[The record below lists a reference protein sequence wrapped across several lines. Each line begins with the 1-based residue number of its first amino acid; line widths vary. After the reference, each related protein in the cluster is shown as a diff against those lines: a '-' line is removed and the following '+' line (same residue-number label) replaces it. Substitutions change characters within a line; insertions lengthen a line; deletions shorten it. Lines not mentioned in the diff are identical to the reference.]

1 MAKNDTTKK
10 TQSTITN
17 SVKKLPKPRAKKTP
31 NEKAEQVLVVEEQ
44 KVATST
50 KPTTAKSTIT
60 TQTKTK
66 AEENKKQAVAVDKAK
81 TSKKSKSAPIEQ
93 RAVAGALDDVDNT
106 VEGQSSDNA
115 VAKKTTKGAS
125 KRSTTKAVQGEVY
138 NQVQATPS
146 QDADGEKTA
155 VEVEKDTQISE
166 SIVVAQREIGADKS
180 SATEHDIKTEESLVE
195 ERASEQG
202 ATQSKSQSSNTK
214 KKKSKKRFST
224 PLVRVDANPSQG
236 LSAAEVEERV
246 DRGLNNEQPN
256 IVTKSYAG
264 IFRSNVLT
272 LFNILN
278 FFLATMI
285 LIYGELKNALFMGT
299 VLVNMIVGIVQ
310 EIRSKLTLEKM
321 SILSTPKIRVVRDGK
336 VVEIDNDNL
345 VIDDIFVL
353 RQGEQVPA
361 DSEVVEG
368 MCEVNESLLTGEQDD
383 VHKEVGSE
391 LLSGSFI
398 QAGECKARARA
409 VGKDNYTSKLMTE
422 AKQFKKPKSE
432 LMKSINWIIR
442 IVTIAIFPIGI
453 LMFLTNLKTTATIN
467 QAVTGT
473 VASIVGMI
481 PEGLVML
488 TSIALAAGIIK
499 LAKRRTLVQD
509 LYCIETLAR
518 VDVLCLDKTGTITE
532 GSMQVEQTHVYSTKY
547 GFVDDIMTNMVGA
560 LGASGATFEAF
571 ANYFKSSEKYDV
583 VKTIP
588 FSSARKWSG
597 ADFGDKGRFIVGA
610 PEFVLKSRFGLVES
624 DALEY
629 TSQGYRVLVL
639 VKTTEQLKE
648 SMDENKMRPI
658 ALIVLSDKIRE
669 NAKATFEYFAKQ
681 GVNLKVISGDNP
693 ITVSKVAE
701 RAGLM
706 GADKFIDASVDLDT
720 PEKIYEA
727 CDKYTIFGR
736 VSPKQKKIL
745 VQSLKQKGYTVGM
758 TGDGVNDVMAL
769 KEADCS
775 IAMASGSEASRNVA
789 QLVLLDSDFSALPS
803 VVAEG
808 RRVINNIERA
818 ASLFLVKTTYSLVLS
833 LLLILFQMNYP
844 FVPIQLT
851 VISMLFVGLPSFFL
865 ALEPNDTK
873 VSGSFL
879 SKVFKKAVPAGLT
892 VAFMVWLISYLYK
905 DIGLDVS
912 AQISTMSF
920 FVTAIVAVVV
930 LLQVC
935 MPYNKERLFLIAMAV
950 VIFIAAVSSDFVS
963 GILSLVPL
971 TTDMIIKTVILV
983 VCAPLM
989 ILFMR
994 AEVEAIKALFR
1005 EIKGFF
1011 VGTATKIRALI
1022 GRRKDDKR

>member
-1 MAKNDTTKK
+1 MAKNDKSKTT
-10 TQSTITN
+10 QNVITN
-17 SVKKLPKPRAKKTP
+17 SVKKLPKPRPKKTSVQ
-31 NEKAEQVLVVEEQ
+31 EKSVVLSAVEE
-44 KVATST
+44 KDKIIVADKNQSATKSQAFAVDADKINTTARQQTKSAKPTESKRKKSENSAAAGESVAVTDST
-50 KPTTAKSTIT
+50 KTAQGVKKTEAAQTAKT
-60 TQTKTK
+60 
-66 AEENKKQAVAVDKAK
+66 D
-81 TSKKSKSAPIEQ
+81 
-93 RAVAGALDDVDNT
+93 RAVQNADV
-106 VEGQSSDNA
+106 
-115 VAKKTTKGAS
+115 KKN
-125 KRSTTKAVQGEVY
+125 V
-138 NQVQATPS
+138 N
-146 QDADGEKTA
+146 
-155 VEVEKDTQISE
+155 
-166 SIVVAQREIGADKS
+166 
-180 SATEHDIKTEESLVE
+180 
-195 ERASEQG
+195 
-202 ATQSKSQSSNTK
+202 K
-214 KKKSKKRFST
+214 KKKNEPIAANADVVEAKESEQPLQDDGAAIVSEQKTAQSVEQTDDTQVNSTSSQEDNKEDEIKAEIVQKPRKKKNKKKFNT
-224 PLVRVDANPSQG
+224 PLQRVQPDPAQG
-236 LSAAEVEERV
+236 LSAEQVQERM

-272 LFNILN
+272 LFNVLN

-285 LIYGELKNALFMGT
+285 LIYGEFKNALFMGT
-299 VLVNMIVGIVQ
+299 VIVNMIVGIVQ

-321 SILSTPKIRVVRDGK
+321 SIMSTPKIRVVRDGK
-336 VVEIDNDNL
+336 IEEIDNDEL
-345 VIDDIFVL
+345 VLDDIFVL

-361 DSEVVEG
+361 DSVLVEG

-383 VHKEVGSE
+383 VHKEIGSE

-398 QAGECKARARA
+398 QAGDCKARACA

-453 LMFLTNLKTTATIN
+453 LMFYTNFKTTATIN
-467 QAVTGT
+467 QAVTAT

-499 LAKRRTLVQD
+499 LAKKRTLVQD

-532 GSMQVEQTHVYSTKY
+532 GSMQVEETHVYSTKY
-547 GFVDDIMTNMVGA
+547 GFVDDIMTNMVAA
-560 LGASGATFEAF
+560 LGNSGATFEAF
-571 ANYFKSSEKYDV
+571 DNYFKSSERYDV
-583 VKTIP
+583 IKTIP
-588 FSSARKWSG
+588 FSSSRKWSG

-648 SMDENKMRPI
+648 NMDENKMRPI

-669 NAKATFEYFAKQ
+669 NAKKTFEYFAKQ

-720 PEKIYEA
+720 PEKIYDA

-833 LLLILFQMNYP
+833 LLLIIFQMNYP

-892 VAFMVWLISYLYK
+892 VAFLVWLISYIYR

-920 FVTAIVAVVV
+920 FVTSMVAVVV

-935 MPYNKERLFLIAMAV
+935 MPYNKERLFLIAMAL
-950 VIFIAAVSSDFVS
+950 VIFIAAVSSDYVS
-963 GILSLVPL
+963 SILSLVPL
-971 TTDMIIKTVILV
+971 TTDMIIKTVIFV

-994 AEVEAIKALFR
+994 AEVEAIKALFK

-1011 VGTATKIRALI
+1011 VGLAGKARELV
-1022 GRRKDDKR
+1022 GKRKDERK